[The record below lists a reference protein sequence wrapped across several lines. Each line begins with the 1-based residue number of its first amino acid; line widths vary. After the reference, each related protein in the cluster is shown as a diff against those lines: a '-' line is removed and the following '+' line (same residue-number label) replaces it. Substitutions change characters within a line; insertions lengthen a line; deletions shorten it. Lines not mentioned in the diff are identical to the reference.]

1 MRLLPLG
8 LSLATLSL
16 LPALGACVH
25 APPLGVTPIPATAQP
40 RFDAIAFF
48 TGRSEGEGRLAKVF
62 SSIVPT
68 RVESSGTVTN
78 GVLHL
83 VQTIHEG
90 AKPARTREWAIREDR
105 PGHYTGTLSDA
116 EGPVTGETVGNRLHL
131 AFTMNG
137 VLPAAQWQTLSHDG
151 RRAYNVLT
159 VRKAGLTVAVLSE
172 DIRKLD

>member
-1 MRLLPLG
+1 MRRLRPLPL
-8 LSLATLSL
+8 LAALTACASPPP
-16 LPALGACVH
+16 LPA
-25 APPLGVTPIPATAQP
+25 PPIAAAAQP

-48 TGRSEGEGRLAKVF
+48 AGRSEGKGRLAKAF
-62 SSIVPT
+62 SATVPT
-68 RVESSGTVTN
+68 RVESRGTVTD

-116 EGPVTGETVGNRLHL
+116 AGPVTGETLGNRLHL
-131 AFTMNG
+131 AFTMKKG
-137 VLPAAQWQTLSHDG
+137 GLPTEQWLTLSPDG

-159 VRKAGLTVAVLSE
+159 VRKFGLTVAVLSE
-172 DIRKLD
+172 DIRRLQEN